1 MPGGLATHTRSE
13 TLRVFRNPKGLG
25 GSTVAVSNDTGQ
37 PMGWVQYDPYGEVL
51 TSTLPVTLTDRLFTG
66 QRLDSSTGLYY
77 YNARYYDPYLG
88 RFIQPDTLVPDPLN
102 PQAWNRFSYCY
113 NNPTSY
119 VDPSGYFVV
128 TVPLLIFGALAFT
141 GAFIGGA
148 AYMAEHPGEDYAR
161 SFGFYKAVIGGELLA
176 ASFVVPFMPMVPPPI
191 RMAVAGSHLSTYIGD
206 IAYRALVE
214 HQPPPTMLLP
224 RSSWET
230 YLGRAAGSVVT
241 AYLVNPYFLH
251 EPFFGVS
258 PWIASMIGSGT
269 GSFTAQSL
277 EYGVSNVDYGSVF
290 LNAAISGGISW
301 GLGKVFPSPGKIQ
314 FGKPLVQI
322 APGLWGPPRQ
332 TEIEWGLADITKAE
346 MGLWLRFMIKNLV
359 VRRP

>member
-1 MPGGLATHTRSE
+1 VDG
-13 TLRVFRNPKGLG
+13 TLYYVHQDHL
-25 GSTVAVSNDTGQ
+25 GSTVAVSDAAG
-37 PMGWVQYDPYGEVL
+37 GAVGRVLYDPYGEVL

-102 PQAWNRFSYCY
+102 PQAWNRFSYVY

-119 VDPSGYFVV
+119 VDPSGHFVI
-128 TVPLLIFGALAFT
+128 TVPLLIFGAMAFT

-148 AYMAEHPGEDYAR
+148 AYMTEHPGEDYAR

-176 ASFVVPFMPMVPPPI
+176 ASFAVPFMPMVPPPI
-191 RMAVAGSHLSTYIGD
+191 RMAVAGSHTSTYIGD
-206 IAYRALVE
+206 ILGAIFVE
-214 HQPPPTMLLP
+214 QQPLPGALLP

-269 GSFTAQSL
+269 GSFIAQSL
-277 EYGVSNVDYGSVF
+277 KYGVSNVDYGSVF
-290 LNAAISGGISW
+290 LNAAISGSASW
-301 GLGKVFPSPGKIQ
+301 VVGKVFPSPNIKLR
-314 FGKPLVQI
+314 FDKPLVQI
-322 APGLWGPPRQ
+322 APGLWGAPRQ
-332 TEIEWGLADITKAE
+332 TEVEWGLVDVAKAE
-346 MGLWLRFMIKNLV
+346 AGLWLRFAFKNLT